1 MHRHAA
7 VRAHIAWDGQITS
20 GTTPPLSGSPLWD
33 GATGTRRAADVC
45 TAHVL
50 HHSKRGVARGPSA
63 G

>member
-50 HHSKRGVARGPSA
+50 A